1 MAPVSHHGVGWARST
16 LTYLCALLPHGLLGK
31 PCWKPDSRRP
41 HGCGSHGGSQD
52 GEGREWSRLGG
63 EKIELHL
70 VLQTGT
76 LRLKR
81 TDEMIWSESGLR
93 ALEPFKVVC
102 RPNAIVAMKALRD
115 VRLVAWVSQ
124 LTWLGVRFLIMSSLA
139 VMFLLSCEIVIS
151 SLGICVSYV
160 IPSEPTRGR
169 QVVTVSAFYKQAR

>member
-1 MAPVSHHGVGWARST
+1 MDVVHTVGPRTGRGESGVD
-16 LTYLCALLPHGLLGK
+16 L
-31 PCWKPDSRRP
+31 
-41 HGCGSHGGSQD
+41 
-52 GEGREWSRLGG
+52 EG
-63 EKIELHL
+63 EKIELRL

-93 ALEPFKVVC
+93 AFEPFRVVC
-102 RPNAIVAMKALRD
+102 RPNAIVAMKALSD

-139 VMFLLSCEIVIS
+139 VMFLLSCEIVLS